1 MAYNVKFLKGTA
13 EGYKGLAVKDAN
25 TFYFTGADLYL
36 GEIKLSSDS
45 DLKAALTRVKS
56 NEDAIALINE
66 HLGDLG
72 DLKTN
77 AKNTVVAAINE
88 VFDAVGTGGTASVVT
103 VEEDTTSADYAKV
116 YQIKQGGEVKG
127 TINIPKDMVV
137 ESGSVVVNPEGQ
149 PAGTY
154 IKLVLA
160 NAEKSEIFVNVG
172 TLVDIYTAKAEAAQ
186 VQLAIDA
193 KTREISATIV
203 AGGVGTAELAN
214 DAVTTVKIKD
224 ANVTKAKLANDVQT
238 SLGKADSAV
247 QTIATGTKNGSIAVD
262 GTDVDVK
269 GLGSAAYKA
278 DTAFDTAGAAAGVKT
293 EVVGGE
299 TDAATA
305 PTIYGAKA
313 YADAKIEE
321 AAGNY
326 DASGTAQGL
335 IDALD
340 VTDTAVA
347 NNYVSAVS
355 QTDGKIKVTR
365 AALPDYTEVYD
376 AKGAATTAETN
387 AKAYA
392 DSLASNYDA
401 KGSAAAAE
409 TNAKAYTD
417 TALTWGSF

>member
-66 HLGDLG
+66 HLGDLSA
-72 DLKTN
+72 LKTS

-103 VEEDTTSADYAKV
+103 VEEDTTSTDYAKV

-203 AGGVGTAELAN
+203 AGSIGTTELTD

-224 ANVTKAKLANDVQT
+224 ANVTKVKLAAEVQT

-278 DTAFDTAGAAAGVKT
+278 DTAFDAAGTAAGVKT

-299 TDAATA
+299 SDTATA

-326 DASGTAQGL
+326 DAAGKAQEL
-335 IDALD
+335 INALD

-365 AALPDYTEVYD
+365 AALPDYTDVYD
-376 AKGAATTAETN
+376 AKGAAATAETN
-387 AKAYA
+387 AKTYA
-392 DSLASNYDA
+392 DGLASNYDA

>member
-56 NEDAIALINE
+56 NEDAIALINQ

-193 KTREISATIV
+193 KTREISATLV
-203 AGGVGTAELAN
+203 AGGVGTTELADN
-214 DAVTTVKIKD
+214 AVTTVKIKD
-224 ANVTKAKLANDVQT
+224 ANVTKAKLANDVQA

-247 QTIATGTKNGSIAVD
+247 QTVATGTKNGSIAVD
-262 GTDVDVK
+262 GTDVDVM

-278 DTAFDTAGAAAGVKT
+278 DTEFDTAGAAAGVKIEIIGT
-293 EVVGGE
+293 EN
-299 TDAATA
+299 DAATA

-326 DASGTAQGL
+326 D
-335 IDALD
+335 
-340 VTDTAVA
+340 V
-347 NNYVSAVS
+347 
-355 QTDGKIKVTR
+355 
-365 AALPDYTEVYD
+365 
-376 AKGAATTAETN
+376 KGAAATAETN

-401 KGSAAAAE
+401 KGSAADPLFNYLTEKKTGILGNSIKWNFTKFLIDSNGTVYDRYAPTTAPSKLKDDIE
-409 TNAKAYTD
+409 KLIAQAKD
-417 TALTWGSF
+417 HN

>member
-45 DLKAALTRVKS
+45 DLTAALVKVKS
-56 NEDAIALINE
+56 NEDAIALINQ

-103 VEEDTTSADYAKV
+103 VEEATSADYAKV

-137 ESGSVVVNPEGQ
+137 ESGSVVVDPKGQ

-186 VQLAIDA
+186 VQLAIDTS
-193 KTREISATIV
+193 TREISATIV
-203 AGGVGTAELAN
+203 AGGVGTAELADN
-214 DAVTTVKIKD
+214 AVTTVKIKD
-224 ANVTKAKLANDVQT
+224 ANVTKAKLANDVQI

-247 QTIATGTKNGSIAVD
+247 QTVATGTKNGSIAVD

-278 DTAFDTAGAAAGVKT
+278 DTEFDAAGAAASVKT
-293 EVVGGE
+293 EVLGTEVD
-299 TDAATA
+299 TATA

-326 DASGTAQGL
+326 D
-335 IDALD
+335 
-340 VTDTAVA
+340 V
-347 NNYVSAVS
+347 
-355 QTDGKIKVTR
+355 
-365 AALPDYTEVYD
+365 
-376 AKGAATTAETN
+376 KGAAATAETN

-392 DSLASNYDA
+392 DSLADNYDV
-401 KGSAAAAE
+401 KGSAATAE

>member
-56 NEDAIALINE
+56 NEDAIALINQ

-88 VFDAVGTGGTASVVT
+88 VFDAVGTGGTASIVT

-149 PAGTY
+149 LAGTY

-193 KTREISATIV
+193 KTREISATLV
-203 AGGVGTAELAN
+203 AGGVGTTELADN
-214 DAVTTVKIKD
+214 AVTTVKIKD
-224 ANVTKAKLANDVQT
+224 ANVTKAKLANDVQI

-247 QTIATGTKNGSIAVD
+247 QTVATGTKNGSIAVD

-278 DTAFDTAGAAAGVKT
+278 DTEFDAAGAAAGVKIEIIGT
-293 EVVGGE
+293 EN
-299 TDAATA
+299 DAATA

-313 YADAKIEE
+313 YANARIEE
-321 AAGNY
+321 VAGNY
-326 DASGTAQGL
+326 D
-335 IDALD
+335 
-340 VTDTAVA
+340 V
-347 NNYVSAVS
+347 
-355 QTDGKIKVTR
+355 
-365 AALPDYTEVYD
+365 
-376 AKGAATTAETN
+376 KGAAATAETN

-392 DSLASNYDA
+392 DSLAGNYDA

>member
-56 NEDAIALINE
+56 NEDAIALINQ

-103 VEEDTTSADYAKV
+103 VEEATSADYAKV

-186 VQLAIDA
+186 VQLAIDTS
-193 KTREISATIV
+193 TREISATIV

-278 DTAFDTAGAAAGVKT
+278 DTEFDAAGAAAGVKIEVLGT
-293 EVVGGE
+293 EN
-299 TDAATA
+299 DAATA

-313 YADAKIEE
+313 YADVKIEE

-326 DASGTAQGL
+326 D
-335 IDALD
+335 
-340 VTDTAVA
+340 V
-347 NNYVSAVS
+347 
-355 QTDGKIKVTR
+355 
-365 AALPDYTEVYD
+365 
-376 AKGAATTAETN
+376 KGAAATAETN

-392 DSLASNYDA
+392 DGLADNYDA
-401 KGSAAAAE
+401 KGSAATAE

>member
-13 EGYKGLAVKDAN
+13 AGYQGLAVKDAN
-25 TFYFTGADLYL
+25 TFYFTGTDLYL

-45 DLKAALTRVKS
+45 DLTAALKRVKS
-56 NEDAIALINE
+56 NEDAITLINE
-66 HLGDLG
+66 HIGDLSA
-72 DLKTN
+72 LKTS

-103 VEEDTTSADYAKV
+103 VEETTDADYAKV
-116 YQIKQGGEVKG
+116 YQIKQGGAVKG

-193 KTREISATIV
+193 STREISATIV
-203 AGGVGTAELAN
+203 AGGVGTTELADN
-214 DAVTTVKIKD
+214 AVTTVKIKD
-224 ANVTKAKLANDVQT
+224 ANVTKDKLAADVQT

-278 DTAFDTAGAAAGVKT
+278 DTAFDAAGTAAGVKA
-293 EVVGGE
+293 EVIGSE
-299 TDAATA
+299 NDAATA
-305 PTIYGAKA
+305 ISIYGAKA

-326 DASGTAQGL
+326 DAAGKAQEL
-335 IDALD
+335 INALD

-365 AALPDYTEVYD
+365 AALPDYTDVYD

-392 DSLASNYDA
+392 DSLASNYDT
-401 KGSAAAAE
+401 KGSAATAE

-417 TALTWGSF
+417 TALTWGTF

>member
-56 NEDAIALINE
+56 NEDAIALINQ

-88 VFDAVGTGGTASVVT
+88 VFDAVGTGGTASVIT

-116 YQIKQGGEVKG
+116 YQIKQGGELKG

-186 VQLAIDA
+186 VQLVIDA

-203 AGGVGTAELAN
+203 AGSVGTTELAD
-214 DAVTTVKIKD
+214 DAVTTAKIKD
-224 ANVTKAKLANDVQT
+224 ANVTKAKLATDVQT
-238 SLGKADSAV
+238 SLGKADRAV
-247 QTIATGTKNGSIAVD
+247 QTIATGTKNGSITVD

-278 DTAFDTAGAAAGVKT
+278 DTAFDAAGAAAGVKT

-299 TDAATA
+299 ADAATA

-326 DASGTAQGL
+326 DAAGKAQEL
-335 IDALD
+335 INALD
-340 VTDTAVA
+340 VADTAVA

-365 AALPDYTEVYD
+365 AALPDYTDV
-376 AKGAATTAETN
+376 
-387 AKAYA
+387 
-392 DSLASNYDA
+392 YDA

>member
-45 DLKAALTRVKS
+45 DLKAALVKVKS
-56 NEDAIALINE
+56 NEDAITLINQ

-193 KTREISATIV
+193 KTREISATLV
-203 AGGVGTAELAN
+203 AGGVGTTELADN
-214 DAVTTVKIKD
+214 AVTTVKIKD
-224 ANVTKAKLANDVQT
+224 ANVIKAKLANDVQA

-293 EVVGGE
+293 EVVG
-299 TDAATA
+299 TKNDAATA

-326 DASGTAQGL
+326 DAAGKAQEL
-335 IDALD
+335 INALD

-365 AALPDYTEVYD
+365 AALPDYTDVYD

-387 AKAYA
+387 AKAY
-392 DSLASNYDA
+392 
-401 KGSAAAAE
+401 
-409 TNAKAYTD
+409 TD

>member
-45 DLKAALTRVKS
+45 DLTAALARVKS
-56 NEDAIALINE
+56 NEDAIALINQ

-72 DLKTN
+72 NLKTN
-77 AKNTVVAAINE
+77 AKDTVVAAINE
-88 VFDAVGTGGTASVVT
+88 VFDAVGTGGTAAVVT
-103 VEEDTTSADYAKV
+103 VEETTSADYAKV

-137 ESGSVVVNPEGQ
+137 QSGSVVVNPEGQ

-160 NAEKSEIFVNVG
+160 NAENSEIFVNVG

-193 KTREISATIV
+193 QTREISATIV

-224 ANVTKAKLANDVQT
+224 ANVTKAKLANDVQA

-247 QTIATGTKNGSIAVD
+247 QSIATGTKNGSIAVD

-278 DTAFDTAGAAAGVKT
+278 DTAFDAAGAAASVKT
-293 EVVGGE
+293 EVVGTEG
-299 TDAATA
+299 DDKTA

-313 YADAKIEE
+313 YADAKIAE

-326 DASGTAQGL
+326 D
-335 IDALD
+335 
-340 VTDTAVA
+340 V
-347 NNYVSAVS
+347 
-355 QTDGKIKVTR
+355 
-365 AALPDYTEVYD
+365 
-376 AKGAATTAETN
+376 KGAAATAETN

-392 DSLASNYDA
+392 DSLAVNYDA
-401 KGSAAAAE
+401 KGSAATAE
-409 TNAKAYTD
+409 ANAKAYTD

>member
-13 EGYKGLAVKDAN
+13 QGYAELAVKDAN
-25 TFYFTGADLYL
+25 TFYFTGTDLYL

-45 DLKAALTRVKS
+45 DLTAALVRVKS
-56 NEDAIALINE
+56 NEDAITLINE
-66 HLGDLG
+66 HMGDLSA
-72 DLKTN
+72 LKTS
-77 AKNTVVAAINE
+77 AKDTVVAAINE
-88 VFDAVGTGGTASVVT
+88 VFDAIGTGGTASVVT
-103 VEEDTTSADYAKV
+103 VEEATSADYAKV
-116 YQIKQGGEVKG
+116 YQIKQGGILKG

-149 PAGTY
+149 PKGTY

-193 KTREISATIV
+193 STREISATIV
-203 AGGVGTAELAN
+203 AGGVGTTELA
-214 DAVTTVKIKD
+214 DSAVTTAKIKD

-247 QTIATGTKNGSIAVD
+247 QTIETGTKNGSIAVD
-262 GTDVDVK
+262 GTDVEVK

-278 DTAFDTAGAAAGVKT
+278 DSAFDAAGTAAGVKT

-299 TDAATA
+299 SDAATA

-326 DASGTAQGL
+326 DAAGKAQEL
-335 IDALD
+335 INALD

-365 AALPDYTEVYD
+365 TALPDYTDVYD

-392 DSLASNYDA
+392 DGLASNYDA
-401 KGSAAAAE
+401 KGAAATAE
-409 TNAKAYTD
+409 TNAKAYVD

>member
-56 NEDAIALINE
+56 NEDAIALINQ

-88 VFDAVGTGGTASVVT
+88 VFDAVGTGGTASIIT

-278 DTAFDTAGAAAGVKT
+278 DTEFDAAGAAAGVKA
-293 EVVGGE
+293 EVTGSEV
-299 TDAATA
+299 DAATA

-326 DASGTAQGL
+326 D
-335 IDALD
+335 
-340 VTDTAVA
+340 V
-347 NNYVSAVS
+347 
-355 QTDGKIKVTR
+355 
-365 AALPDYTEVYD
+365 
-376 AKGAATTAETN
+376 KGAADT
-387 AKAYA
+387 
-392 DSLASNYDA
+392 
-401 KGSAAAAE
+401 AE

>member
-56 NEDAIALINE
+56 NEDAIALINQ

-160 NAEKSEIFVNVG
+160 NVEKSEIFVNVG

-193 KTREISATIV
+193 KTREISATLV
-203 AGGVGTAELAN
+203 AGGVGTTELADN
-214 DAVTTVKIKD
+214 AVTTVKIKD
-224 ANVTKAKLANDVQT
+224 ANVTKAKLANDVQA

-247 QTIATGTKNGSIAVD
+247 QTVATGTKNGSIAVD

-278 DTAFDTAGAAAGVKT
+278 DTEFDTAGAAAGVKIEIIGT
-293 EVVGGE
+293 EN
-299 TDAATA
+299 DAATA

-326 DASGTAQGL
+326 DA
-335 IDALD
+335 
-340 VTDTAVA
+340 
-347 NNYVSAVS
+347 
-355 QTDGKIKVTR
+355 
-365 AALPDYTEVYD
+365 
-376 AKGAATTAETN
+376 KGAAATAETN

>member
-13 EGYKGLAVKDAN
+13 EGYNGLAVKDAN

-45 DLKAALTRVKS
+45 DLKAALTSVKS
-56 NEDAIALINE
+56 NEDAIALINQ

-77 AKNTVVAAINE
+77 AKDTVVAAINE

-103 VEEDTTSADYAKV
+103 IEEDTTSADYAKV

-193 KTREISATIV
+193 KTREISATLV
-203 AGGVGTAELAN
+203 AGGVGTTELA
-214 DAVTTVKIKD
+214 DSAITTVKIKD
-224 ANVTKAKLANDVQT
+224 ANVTKAKLANDVQA

-247 QTIATGTKNGSIAVD
+247 QTVATGTKNGSIAVD

-269 GLGSAAYKA
+269 GLGTAAFA
-278 DTAFDTAGAAAGVKT
+278 SSDSFDDKGAAEQVKT
-293 EVVGGE
+293 DIVGIDG
-299 TDAATA
+299 DAANKETL
-305 PTIYGAKA
+305 YGVKA
-313 YADAKIEE
+313 YADSL
-321 AAGNY
+321 AANY
-326 DASGTAQGL
+326 DAAGTAKGL
-335 IDALD
+335 VDALD

-347 NNYVSAVS
+347 NNYVSAVE

-365 AALPDYTEVYD
+365 AALPDYSNTYD
-376 AKGAATTAETN
+376 AKGAAATAETN
-387 AKAYA
+387 AKAYV
-392 DSLASNYDA
+392 
-401 KGSAAAAE
+401 
-409 TNAKAYTD
+409 D

>member
-13 EGYKGLAVKDAN
+13 AGYQGLAVKDAN

-56 NEDAIALINE
+56 NEDAIALINQ

-193 KTREISATIV
+193 KTREISATLV
-203 AGGVGTAELAN
+203 AGGVGTTELADN
-214 DAVTTVKIKD
+214 AVTTVKIKD

-247 QTIATGTKNGSIAVD
+247 QTVATGTKNGSIAVD

-269 GLGSAAYKA
+269 GLRSAAYKA
-278 DTAFDTAGAAAGVKT
+278 DTEFDAAGTAAGVKT
-293 EVVGGE
+293 EVVGTE
-299 TDAATA
+299 NDAATA
-305 PTIYGAKA
+305 ISIYGAKA
-313 YADAKIEE
+313 YADSKIEE

-326 DASGTAQGL
+326 DPAGKAQEL
-335 IDALD
+335 INTLD

-365 AALPDYTEVYD
+365 AALPDYTDVYD

-387 AKAYA
+387 AKAY
-392 DSLASNYDA
+392 
-401 KGSAAAAE
+401 
-409 TNAKAYTD
+409 TD

>member
-45 DLKAALTRVKS
+45 DLTAALVKVKS
-56 NEDAIALINE
+56 NEDAIALINQ

-72 DLKTN
+72 NLKTN
-77 AKNTVVAAINE
+77 AKDTVVAAINE
-88 VFDAVGTGGTASVVT
+88 VFDAVGTGGTAAVVT
-103 VEEDTTSADYAKV
+103 VEEGTSVDYAKV

-137 ESGSVVVNPEGQ
+137 QSGSVVVNPEGQ

-154 IKLVLA
+154 IKLFLA
-160 NAEKSEIFVNVG
+160 NAENSEIFVNVG

-193 KTREISATIV
+193 QTREISATIV

-214 DAVTTVKIKD
+214 DAVTTIKIKD
-224 ANVTKAKLANDVQT
+224 ANVTKAKLANDVQA

-247 QTIATGTKNGSIAVD
+247 QSIATGTKNGSIAVD

-278 DTAFDTAGAAAGVKT
+278 DTAFDAAGAAANVKT
-293 EVVGGE
+293 EVVGTEG
-299 TDAATA
+299 DDKTA

-313 YADAKIEE
+313 YADAKIAE

-326 DASGTAQGL
+326 D
-335 IDALD
+335 
-340 VTDTAVA
+340 V
-347 NNYVSAVS
+347 
-355 QTDGKIKVTR
+355 
-365 AALPDYTEVYD
+365 
-376 AKGAATTAETN
+376 KGAAATAETN

-392 DSLASNYDA
+392 DSLAVNYDA
-401 KGSAAAAE
+401 KGSAATAE
-409 TNAKAYTD
+409 SNAKAYTD

>member
-66 HLGDLG
+66 HLGDLSA
-72 DLKTN
+72 LKTS
-77 AKNTVVAAINE
+77 AKNTVVAAVNE

-103 VEEDTTSADYAKV
+103 VEEDTTSTDYAKV
-116 YQIKQGGEVKG
+116 YQIKQGGELKG

-203 AGGVGTAELAN
+203 AGSVGTTELAD
-214 DAVTTVKIKD
+214 DAVTSAKIKD
-224 ANVTKAKLANDVQT
+224 ANVTKAKLATDVQT

-278 DTAFDTAGAAAGVKT
+278 DTAFDAAGAAAGVKT

-299 TDAATA
+299 ADAATA

-313 YADAKIEE
+313 YADAKIAE

-355 QTDGKIKVTR
+355 QTGGKIKVTR
-365 AALPDYTEVYD
+365 TALPDYTEVYD
-376 AKGAATTAETN
+376 AKGSATT
-387 AKAYA
+387 
-392 DSLASNYDA
+392 
-401 KGSAAAAE
+401 AE

>member
-56 NEDAIALINE
+56 NEDAIALINQ

-193 KTREISATIV
+193 KTREISATLV
-203 AGGVGTAELAN
+203 AGGVGTTELADN
-214 DAVTTVKIKD
+214 AVTTVKIKD

-247 QTIATGTKNGSIAVD
+247 QTVATGTKNGSIAVD

-278 DTAFDTAGAAAGVKT
+278 DTEFDAAGAAAGVKT
-293 EVVGGE
+293 EVVGTE
-299 TDAATA
+299 VDAATA
-305 PTIYGAKA
+305 PTIHGAKA
-313 YADAKIEE
+313 YANARIEE
-321 AAGNY
+321 VAGTY
-326 DASGTAQGL
+326 DVQ
-335 IDALD
+335 
-340 VTDTAVA
+340 
-347 NNYVSAVS
+347 
-355 QTDGKIKVTR
+355 
-365 AALPDYTEVYD
+365 
-376 AKGAATTAETN
+376 GAAATAETN

-392 DSLASNYDA
+392 DSLAGNYDA

>member
-66 HLGDLG
+66 HLGDLSA
-72 DLKTN
+72 LKTS

-103 VEEDTTSADYAKV
+103 VEEDTTSTDYAKV
-116 YQIKQGGEVKG
+116 YQIKQGGELKG

-203 AGGVGTAELAN
+203 AGSIGTTELAD

-224 ANVTKAKLANDVQT
+224 ANVTKAKLAAEVQT

-247 QTIATGTKNGSIAVD
+247 QTITTGTKNGSIAVD

-278 DTAFDTAGAAAGVKT
+278 DIAFDAAGAAAGVKT

-299 TDAATA
+299 ADAATA

-326 DASGTAQGL
+326 DAAGKAQEL
-335 IDALD
+335 INTLD
-340 VTDTAVA
+340 VADTAVA

-365 AALPDYTEVYD
+365 AALPDYTDVYD
-376 AKGAATTAETN
+376 AKGAAATAETN
-387 AKAYA
+387 AKTYA
-392 DSLASNYDA
+392 DGLASNYDA